1 MSTVLQ
7 YKSVNNKKIQLSLKQ
22 IGMKVNNI
30 YNDWFQ
36 IANLI
41 TQHAGIWN
49 CILVEYDAY
58 KQNMI
63 YTRG

>member
-1 MSTVLQ
+1 
-7 YKSVNNKKIQLSLKQ
+7 
-22 IGMKVNNI
+22 MKVKNI

-41 TQHAGIWN
+41 TQHVGIWN

-63 YTRG
+63 YTIQILDSKFYCA